1 MKRKFEKDKRLESL
15 FSEYVQD
22 EKMPSVSVIS
32 EAKEYM
38 NKQRVEEKVAIP
50 ATATAGGESSS
61 NSGSIPGNRKIFYAA
76 AIILLATAISLICYF
91 TMKKPVGFDFF
102 ADSASVSSEQL
113 SETPL
118 EYSDKSFLPFVNE
131 YSVTEYKEYVLTDEV
146 GSYAEG
152 DVVVYYISFN
162 TSDDISVS
170 VYVEATGIYLEDLD
184 KYKQIATQKELA
196 GITFYFNS
204 DKDDSLCYF
213 FHNDFGYNITIG
225 TNERSVADGILTYIS
240 ESFIE

>member
-1 MKRKFEKDKRLESL
+1 M
-15 FSEYVQD
+15 
-22 EKMPSVSVIS
+22 
-32 EAKEYM
+32 
-38 NKQRVEEKVAIP
+38 
-50 ATATAGGESSS
+50 
-61 NSGSIPGNRKIFYAA
+61 
-76 AIILLATAISLICYF
+76 
-91 TMKKPVGFDFF
+91 
-102 ADSASVSSEQL
+102 
-113 SETPL
+113 
-118 EYSDKSFLPFVNE
+118 PFVNE

-146 GSYAEG
+146 GSYAKG

-170 VYVEATGIYLEDLD
+170 VYVEANGIYFEDLD

-225 TNERSVADGILTYIS
+225 TNERSVADGVLTYIS